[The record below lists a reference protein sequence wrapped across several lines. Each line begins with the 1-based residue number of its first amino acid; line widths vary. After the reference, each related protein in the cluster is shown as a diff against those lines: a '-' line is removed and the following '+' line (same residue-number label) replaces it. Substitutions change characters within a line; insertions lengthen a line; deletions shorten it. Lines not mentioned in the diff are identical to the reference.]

1 VKAFCLKG
9 LHCSSFH
16 LSSCLKDVDCWC
28 LALTQPHFLAQQLHS
43 LGPSFPVMQRPA
55 HHTLGNENKVILERG
70 IYFMLTKRLTLQKIE
85 GKHY

>member
-1 VKAFCLKG
+1 
-9 LHCSSFH
+9 
-16 LSSCLKDVDCWC
+16 
-28 LALTQPHFLAQQLHS
+28 LTQPHFLAQQLHS